1 MLTSVT
7 AETINNLCPD
17 AGIVVKNLD
26 LEGVTD
32 AASLLAKVEAKKGT
46 EDWVGVTDGGVQ
58 ARENLT
64 TWTPTHDYKRMN
76 YVGGQYFDNA
86 DPTLSFTLVEFKPG
100 NIKIA
105 TASADVSGDK
115 LIKVQPRAHIRTA
128 DYIPKLTVIMMNGPE
143 GLYIVEGDNAL
154 CTKGVDVTTGDKAV
168 AKLAVEFHMH
178 KGSLVETAADALPM
192 RYYFAPAAAEAA
204 QTASTEQ
211 TDSTEQTA

>member
-46 EDWVGVTDGGVQ
+46 ADWVGVTDGGVQ
-58 ARENLT
+58 ARENLS

-76 YVGGQYFDNA
+76 YIGGQYFDTA
-86 DPTLSFTLVEFKPG
+86 DPTLTFTLVEFKPE
-100 NIKIA
+100 NVKIA
-105 TASADVSGDK
+105 TAAADVSGDK
-115 LIKVQPRAHIRTA
+115 LIKVQPRAHIKPS

-154 CTKGVDVTTGDKAV
+154 CTKGVDVTTGDKSI

-178 KGSLVETAADALPM
+178 KGTLVDTAADDLPM
-192 RYYFAPAAAEAA
+192 RYYFAPAAAAA

-211 TDSTEQTA
+211 TA

>member
-7 AETINNLCPD
+7 ADTINNLCPD

-26 LEGVTD
+26 LEDVTD

-46 EDWVGVTDGGVQ
+46 ADWVGVTDGGVQ
-58 ARENLT
+58 ARENLS

-76 YVGGQYFDNA
+76 YVGGQYFDTA
-86 DPTLSFTLVEFKPG
+86 DPTLSFTLVEFKPE
-100 NIKIA
+100 NIKNA
-105 TASADVSGDK
+105 TAAADVSGEN
-115 LIKVQPRAHIRTA
+115 LIKVQPRAHIKPS

-154 CTKGVDVTTGDKAV
+154 CTKGVDVTTGDKSI

-178 KGSLVETAADALPM
+178 KGTLVDTAADELPM
-192 RYYFAPAAAEAA
+192 RYYFAPAADEA

-211 TDSTEQTA
+211 TA